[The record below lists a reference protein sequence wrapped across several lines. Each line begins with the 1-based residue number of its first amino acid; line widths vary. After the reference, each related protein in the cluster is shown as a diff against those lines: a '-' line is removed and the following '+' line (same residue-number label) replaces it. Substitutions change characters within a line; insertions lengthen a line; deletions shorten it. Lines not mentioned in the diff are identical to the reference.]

1 MKLIKVEDTDFSEV
15 KVLQIGRFPDSRG
28 YFTETFRKSDIE
40 KLDFLKDKNFV
51 QINESF
57 SKKNVV
63 RGMHFQ
69 HSPFQEKLIRVIS
82 GKMEDYFMDIR
93 PNSPYFGKVA
103 SCTLESSFKDET
115 FELLWIPKGF
125 AHGLYALEDTTI
137 EYLCNSEY
145 SPKTECSISPTDEE
159 IDWSLT
165 KRPDFAKAIISER
178 DQDGASLKQWKESP
192 QSELFKI

>member
-1 MKLIKVEDTDFSEV
+1 MKLIGIDQCDFPEIKVI
-15 KVLQIGRFPDSRG
+15 KVARFRDSRG
-28 YFTETFRKSDIE
+28 YFTETYKKSDIE
-40 KLDFLKDKNFV
+40 NVKFLKGISFV

-57 SKKNVV
+57 SVKGVA

-93 PNSPYFGKVA
+93 PNSPNFGKVA
-103 SCTLESSFKDET
+103 SRTLGSSLEDET

-125 AHGLYALEDTTI
+125 AHGLYTIEDTTI
-137 EYLCNSEY
+137 EYLCTSEY

-165 KRPDFAKAIISER
+165 KRPDFAKAIISDR
-178 DQDGASLKQWKESP
+178 DQGGASLKQWKESP